1 MMMRMPISIQ
11 SSKHDDAD
19 AEDDEDEDDDDDE
32 GAMQGAD
39 GDRNAELSNAK

>member
-19 AEDDEDEDDDDDE
+19 AEDDEDEDDDE